1 MSQPPVVSTAPR
13 DLDLD
18 WFRGIGIILM
28 FLVHVSIMI
37 GMPTDSWAY
46 HYHIDGIY
54 SLYAWFFLASGM
66 NAARAAQNDNRRP
79 HGGRTMASYLLVNLA
94 LFVLGVIYSVNRRTF
109 GQMELFCGIAA
120 CTAATYVLY
129 RRRWPNWSLIV
140 ISLLLFG
147 VVVKVN
153 YLYWN
158 FPHQEMFS
166 PRLLPALRRV
176 THTLPIGPHGEALRF
191 RAFGELA
198 AGVIN
203 SFNLGE
209 RFLYVHFS
217 LLPWVSWFILG
228 GVMLRWA
235 RTKRE
240 WILWVLF
247 AAMLAVSLLL
257 PFYTNRMSLDF
268 YLRAKMDFLLRST
281 SIGGMTLLIVRRF
294 YKGVRPINK
303 KIEFLGRESLLA
315 FVLQWFFIDWCVP
328 LRVIGQATGRQT
340 WMIFPLVQL
349 AAIVGT
355 YLLTK
360 LFAAWRDRT
369 IANRNYLR
377 NWLAVTLVF
386 FLLSLAFYNRQPA
399 LSYLVSFPVIIGVAM
414 AFPAIRLL
422 IRKAVLPPKP
432 ATPPAAT
439 V

>member
-1 MSQPPVVSTAPR
+1 
-13 DLDLD
+13 
-18 WFRGIGIILM
+18 
-28 FLVHVSIMI
+28 
-37 GMPTDSWAY
+37 
-46 HYHIDGIY
+46 
-54 SLYAWFFLASGM
+54 
-66 NAARAAQNDNRRP
+66 
-79 HGGRTMASYLLVNLA
+79 
-94 LFVLGVIYSVNRRTF
+94 
-109 GQMELFCGIAA
+109 
-120 CTAATYVLY
+120 
-129 RRRWPNWSLIV
+129 
-140 ISLLLFG
+140 
-147 VVVKVN
+147 
-153 YLYWN
+153 
-158 FPHQEMFS
+158 
-166 PRLLPALRRV
+166 
-176 THTLPIGPHGEALRF
+176 
-191 RAFGELA
+191 
-198 AGVIN
+198 
-203 SFNLGE
+203 
-209 RFLYVHFS
+209 
-217 LLPWVSWFILG
+217 
-228 GVMLRWA
+228 
-235 RTKRE
+235 
-240 WILWVLF
+240 VLF